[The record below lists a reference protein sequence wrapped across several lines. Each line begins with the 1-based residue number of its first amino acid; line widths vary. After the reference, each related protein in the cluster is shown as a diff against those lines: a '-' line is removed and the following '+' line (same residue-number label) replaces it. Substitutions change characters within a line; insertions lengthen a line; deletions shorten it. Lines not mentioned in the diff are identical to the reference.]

1 MLWCPHCSMLS
12 TILFSI
18 GTPDCGLIQAQQ
30 YWTILLTIF
39 IVDNINVGSTTLFK
53 AVFINPEQ
61 VVRFYACS
69 DQTFSAVI
77 TKCFGKILPNWI
89 FYETHANSGYILVIM
104 LRARMYYFFI
114 PVHIP
119 NPSLTFVRVTTD
131 LNYWIKLLSCI
142 IEANGGHIG
151 LSHIN
156 LHWYY

>member
-1 MLWCPHCSMLS
+1 MMWCPHCSMLS

-18 GTPDCGLIQAQQ
+18 GTPDCGPIQTQQ
-30 YWTILLTIF
+30 YGTILLTTL
-39 IVDNINVGSTTLFK
+39 NNVGSTTLFK

-89 FYETHANSGYILVIM
+89 FYETHASSGYILVIM
-104 LRARMYYFFI
+104 LRARMYYSFI

-119 NPSLTFVRVTTD
+119 NPSLTFVRVTSSVASPT
-131 LNYWIKLLSCI
+131 I
-142 IEANGGHIG
+142 
-151 LSHIN
+151 
-156 LHWYY
+156 